1 MNLYNFVGFKHLK
14 IKVFCKNNN
23 KDWLKKV
30 HLGGIEPL
38 FPTPEAHT
46 GFQNRRLVGS
56 SRTKKPKNMRDFE
69 QLSNFKESIYSIK
82 GD

>member
-38 FPTPEAHT
+38 LPTPQPLIRLPEAKVSRFDVGTFT
-46 GFQNRRLVGS
+46 GVYVAVYDVS
-56 SRTKKPKNMRDFE
+56 SP
-69 QLSNFKESIYSIK
+69 IH
-82 GD
+82 